1 MSYGLR
7 KVGIL
12 LLVTVFCFS
21 TLLIGLPVQVE
32 AQGYP
37 VKFIGSVMSASAP
50 TDIVVVVEQVLNDPQ
65 GGLVIG
71 SSVWVDAYGYY
82 QTNSRIDWPL
92 GSGDRV
98 EVYGEARIGG
108 FGQARVSGVGVGPLP
123 HYLRKFGA
131 TGLPDL
137 AFQKVGFNKPEPF
150 EEGDVVS
157 FGAEIVNQGDADA
170 YTFQVEVYIDGQ
182 LNDYGPISLGAGQG
196 GDIWSENPWMAT
208 GGTHVLEW
216 RVDTNNAVAEGNEGN
231 NTKSRTFTVEETSK
245 GYTLTIDA
253 DGPGTTDPS
262 PGTYSYSEGT
272 QVTITALHAISGQF
286 DGWSGDVGGTSNP
299 VVVTMNRDKVVY
311 AHFSLYAPTR
321 YTLTI
326 RTNGCGDT
334 DPSEGTYT
342 FDEGDRVSISA
353 DPCRDW
359 NFDHWGGDASGS
371 STSITVTMNSNRSVT
386 AYFEEEGEER
396 YTLST
401 SVSPSGSGSV
411 SPSSGTYDQGERVTL
426 KASTTKSG
434 WKFKK
439 WGGAASGSSSSTSVT
454 MNSDKSVTAYFE
466 EKERIQYKL
475 TVKMHG
481 CGKTA
486 PGEGT
491 HTFDAGE
498 RVTATAEAC
507 DGWEFENWWGQ
518 AVNWKVIPA
527 SSVTVFMDENKTLE
541 ASFGEKEPEKKEF
554 ELTIHSTA
562 GGTTKPKPDT
572 YVHKEGK
579 KVSIDAV
586 ADDGWDFKEWGG
598 NASGTSSS
606 TSITMN
612 SNKSVTAHFE
622 EEEGEGLPDLVIE
635 SIRCAPGVPIK
646 GEKVSLEIDIRNVGI
661 NEAAEFDID
670 LTYCGNTLDRSISKL
685 NAGRSRSVQYD
696 FQSACSGAAR
706 ATVDSTNEIEES
718 DEGNNILVTSIE
730 VDTAKGVEERISS
743 IVKISDLEKAAE
755 QRRKVYRDWAKAV
768 WNLTEGE
775 KNIKLPSSGTL
786 GIIDKI
792 AIYAKEANPASTF
805 AGAASGLASGFATG
819 VQHGQMIINL
829 VKSIVDLAEWA
840 INQGKDS
847 GKAVYGHLRNLGLA
861 EYHFYPWWPD
871 IEKSGLCRKEAALW
885 DSKDFGGLIRILG
898 EEEKELSR
906 LIDSINDWG
915 PKESIWSEDP
925 EEKELRVKVRQSLTA
940 LAQSDLLYVQEL
952 KKLLAGDDFDELDLY
967 FK

>member
-1 MSYGLR
+1 MEVCSRLR
-7 KVGIL
+7 KSALVLIVAIFL
-12 LLVTVFCFS
+12 LPTFLVAAPQA
-21 TLLIGLPVQVE
+21 G
-32 AQGYP
+32 AQGTDT
-37 VKFIGSVMSASAP
+37 KFRGTVTGVFLP
-50 TDIVVVVEQVLNDPQ
+50 DFEVRVEQVSEDPTNHV
-65 GGLVIG
+65 GLGDLALIVAVDPSCVKG
-71 SSVWVDAYGYY
+71 S
-82 QTNSRIDWPL
+82 IDV
-92 GSGDRV
+92 GDYV
-98 EVYGEARIGG
+98 EVYGYPSAKLPGQPQLWLDEGYHYIREIG
-108 FGQARVSGVGVGPLP
+108 AAS
-123 HYLRKFGA
+123 
-131 TGLPDL
+131 LPDL
-137 AFQKVGFNKPEPF
+137 TLYKVGFNKPEPF
-150 EEGDVVS
+150 EEGDIVS
-157 FGAEIVNQGDADA
+157 FGAQIVNQGDADA
-170 YTFQVEVYIDGQ
+170 YNFRVEVYIDGQ

-196 GDIWSENPWMAT
+196 AEIWSENPWRAT
-208 GGTHVLEW
+208 GGTHVVEW
-216 RVDTNNAVAEGNEGN
+216 RVDTTNAVAESNESN
-231 NTKSRTFTVEETSK
+231 NTKSRTFTVEESSK
-245 GYTLTIDA
+245 
-253 DGPGTTDPS
+253 
-262 PGTYSYSEGT
+262 
-272 QVTITALHAISGQF
+272 
-286 DGWSGDVGGTSNP
+286 
-299 VVVTMNRDKVVY
+299 
-311 AHFSLYAPTR
+311 R

-326 RTNGCGDT
+326 KTSGCGDT
-334 DPSEGTYT
+334 DPGEGTHTY
-342 FDEGDRVSISA
+342 DEGDRVSIYA
-353 DPCRDW
+353 DPCSGWD
-359 NFDHWGGDASGS
+359 FDHWGGNASGTSS
-371 STSITVTMNSNRSVT
+371 STSVTMNSNKSVT
-386 AYFEEEGEER
+386 AYFVKEEK
-396 YTLST
+396 YNLST
-401 SVSPSGSGSV
+401 SVSPSGSGRV
-411 SPSSGTYDQGERVTL
+411 SPSGGTYDEGERVTL
-426 KASTTKSG
+426 RAYADDG
-434 WKFKK
+434 WDFDH
-439 WGGAASGSSSSTSVT
+439 WGGNASGTSSSTRIT
-454 MNSDKSVTAYFE
+454 MNSNKSVTAYFG

-475 TVKMHG
+475 TVKTRG

-498 RVTATAEAC
+498 RVTVTAEAC

-586 ADDGWDFKEWGG
+586 ADNGWDFDHWRGVDLAE
-598 NASGTSSS
+598 GTRA
-606 TSITMN
+606 TVTMN
-612 SNKSVTAHFE
+612 SKKSVTAYFE

-635 SIRCAPGVPIK
+635 SIRCDPRVPIK

-685 NAGRSRSVQYD
+685 NAGRSRSIQFD

-768 WNLTEGE
+768 WNLSEGK
-775 KNIKLPSSGTL
+775 KNIKLPSRGDL
-786 GIIDKI
+786 DIIDKI
-792 AIYAKEANPASTF
+792 ATYVKAANPASTF
-805 AGAASGLASGFATG
+805 AGAASGLARGFLTG
-819 VQHGQMIINL
+819 VEHGQAIIRLVEKIDNL
-829 VKSIVDLAEWA
+829 AQWA
-840 INQGKDS
+840 TNQGKDS
-847 GKAVYGHLRNLGLA
+847 GKAVSGHLRNLGLA

-925 EEKELRVKVRQSLTA
+925 EEKELRVKAHQSLTA

-952 KKLLAGDDFDELDLY
+952 KRLLAGDDFDELDLY